1 MLEGDALLEHLK
13 EVNPKADP
21 ETGKS
26 EKQSNSYVHLE
37 GIVSSVRTRYQE
49 VDSLL
54 GTIKTKLESNLQ
66 IKLFEKD
73 AMEAS
78 QNLEHWA
85 EELKFLNENQNDD
98 ARAPEST
105 ESWLHSQI
113 QTANQM
119 QVLVFELLQRGS
131 DLVTNL
137 EKTESS
143 SSLSLTSDVSE
154 KNNDNSLPSTP
165 TATNLH
171 TLNWLKQQNSLNG
184 SMNVNNKIKIKC
196 LCIVGHKHPKKY

>member
-13 EVNPKADP
+13 EVNPNADP
-21 ETGKS
+21 ETGKAA
-26 EKQSNSYVHLE
+26 KQSNSYVHLE
-37 GIVSSVRTRYQE
+37 GIVTSVKTRYQE
-49 VDSLL
+49 IDSLL

-66 IKLFEKD
+66 IKQFEKD

-78 QNLEHWA
+78 QNLENWA

-131 DLVTNL
+131 DLVSNL
-137 EKTESS
+137 EKTESIS
-143 SSLSLTSDVSE
+143 NLSLASDAD
-154 KNNDNSLPSTP
+154 KNGDSSAPSTP
-165 TATNLH
+165 TSANLH

-184 SMNVNNKIKIKC
+184 SLNVN
-196 LCIVGHKHPKKY
+196 L